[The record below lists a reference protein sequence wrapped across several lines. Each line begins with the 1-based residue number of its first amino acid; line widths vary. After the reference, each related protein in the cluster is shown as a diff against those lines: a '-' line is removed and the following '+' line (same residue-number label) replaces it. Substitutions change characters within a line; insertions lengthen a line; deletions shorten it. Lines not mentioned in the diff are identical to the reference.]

1 MKGMKKC
8 CRQQRVNIYRDARRP
23 KWQRYL
29 LYIIGILLLTTIGW
43 YVLRDTTPVIIKTP
57 DLKDLEETP
66 AATVG
71 SDKLDDVYWRV
82 KMRHVNS
89 MLEKECTTT
98 NYSLFTN
105 KNLELDGA
113 PMKESYIYVCS
124 EGPVVNARVVLSG
137 QSVESVQCRETYA
150 SKTKVVS
157 REYPF
162 SLKYISGVTFMKET
176 KVVRT
181 AAEACLWQHAI
192 EIVESRWD

>member
-1 MKGMKKC
+1 MKKC
-8 CRQQRVNIYRDARRP
+8 CRQQRVNIYRDTVRP

-29 LYIIGILLLTTIGW
+29 LYTICVFLLSVIGW

-57 DLKDLEETP
+57 TTQDLEQSP
-66 AATVG
+66 ATTVG

-89 MLEKECTTT
+89 MLEKECVST

-113 PMKESYIYVCS
+113 PMKESYIYICS
-124 EGPVVNARVVLSG
+124 EGPVVNARIVLSG
-137 QSVESVQCRETYA
+137 QSVESVQCKETYG
-150 SKTKVVS
+150 STTKVVS

-162 SLKYISGVTFMKET
+162 SLKYISGVTFMSET

-181 AAEACLWQHAI
+181 EAEACLWQHAI
-192 EIVESRWD
+192 EIVESRWIV

>member
-1 MKGMKKC
+1 MKKC
-8 CRQQRVNIYRDARRP
+8 CRQHRVNIYRDVRRP

-29 LYIIGILLLTTIGW
+29 LYSVGIVLLSAGGW

-57 DLKDLEETP
+57 VLKDLESLP

-82 KMRHVNS
+82 KMRHVNN
-89 MLEKECTTT
+89 MLEKECVST

-105 KNLELDGA
+105 KNLELDGVS
-113 PMKESYIYVCS
+113 MQESYIYICS
-124 EGPVVNARVVLSG
+124 ETPAINARIVLSG
-137 QSVESVQCRETYA
+137 QSVESVQCKETYA

-162 SLKYISGVTFMKET
+162 SLKYISGVTFVQET
-176 KVVRT
+176 SVVRT

>member
-1 MKGMKKC
+1 MKKC
-8 CRQQRVNIYRDARRP
+8 CRQQRINLYRDTRRP

-29 LYIIGILLLTTIGW
+29 MYMIGVLLLGAIGW
-43 YVLRDTTPVIIKTP
+43 YILRDTTPVIIKTP
-57 DLKDLEETP
+57 ALIDLEALP

-82 KMRHVNS
+82 KMRHVNN
-89 MLEKECTTT
+89 MLEKECAAT

-113 PMKESYIYVCS
+113 PMKESYIYICS
-124 EGPVVNARVVLSG
+124 EGPVVNARVVISG
-137 QSVESVQCRETYA
+137 QSVESVRCKETYA
-150 SKTKVVS
+150 SKTKVVL

-162 SLKYISGVTFMKET
+162 SLKYISGVTFMPET

-192 EIVESRWD
+192 EIIESRWD